1 MDRSNT
7 IILISATY
15 TVDAIGNRVESQ
27 TYKTVFCNIRS
38 VSGTEWYAGG
48 QKGINP
54 QYKVTMF
61 RYDYSDEL
69 VVNIGGTITNNV
81 LTGGTNYAVYRTYMG
96 VDDTIELYLER
107 REGV

>member
-15 TVDAIGNRVESQ
+15 TADSIGNRVETNS
-27 TYKTVFCNIRS
+27 YKTVFCNIRS
-38 VSGTEWYAGG
+38 VSGAEWYSGG

-61 RYDYSDEL
+61 KYDYTDEL
-69 VVNIGGTITNNV
+69 VVNIGGTVTNGV
-81 LTGGTNYAVYRTYMG
+81 LTGGTNYAVYRTYEG
-96 VDDTIELYLER
+96 ADDTIELYLER
-107 REGV
+107 REGI